1 MVPCLSRLFL
11 VFYLLWKVNLLRKEE
26 IGIFAVKITGTE
38 NTKSQKDA
46 GHHNMTTKDA
56 VLSEMS

>member
-38 NTKSQKDA
+38 NMKNQNGCRSP
-46 GHHNMTTKDA
+46 
-56 VLSEMS
+56 